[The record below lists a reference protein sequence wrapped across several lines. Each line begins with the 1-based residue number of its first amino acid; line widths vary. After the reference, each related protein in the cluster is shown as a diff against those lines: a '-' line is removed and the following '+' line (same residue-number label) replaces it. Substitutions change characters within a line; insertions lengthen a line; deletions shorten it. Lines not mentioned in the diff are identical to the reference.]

1 METEIINGVLISIVA
16 AAFLGYIVHL
26 LRQPVIFGYIIAGI
40 LIGPQLG
47 LEWVTEP
54 EVIDFSSEL
63 GLIALLFMVGLE
75 LNLGK
80 IRRFGKSLLITAV
93 LQFALCV
100 ALGLAFFNLPGFDD
114 GGKYAALYL
123 SITFAL
129 SSTMIVV
136 KILYDKFELD
146 TLPGRL
152 TLGVLVLQDIWAIIF
167 LTIQP
172 DLANPEV
179 YKLALS
185 MLKGAALIAGCVLAS
200 RFVLPIVF
208 RGIAK
213 SPELVLVTAL
223 GWCFLISWISGDV
236 AELSRAMGALIAG
249 ISLSA
254 FPYRQ
259 EISDRVTSIRS
270 FFLILFFVS
279 LGMKVDEPSTH
290 NIIMSLLASLFLI
303 ASRFITVF
311 PPLYFMR
318 KGIRVS
324 FLVPLNLAQISEF
337 SLVIVAIGVDFGHVN
352 ANVMTI
358 VLFTLMITAIA
369 STYMITYSHGIYRIA
384 ARVLQKL
391 GLKDVGEGETG
402 PGEIE
407 EYRPILFLGFY
418 RIASSLLHALEKDNP
433 SIKEKIAVVDFNPE
447 VYRKLTR
454 RGVKCVFGDLSNT
467 SSLIET
473 GLEKAR
479 VVVSTIPDTILKGTS
494 NMALLTF
501 TKKVNPSA
509 RVVVT
514 AESVKQAKGLWEAG
528 ADFVILPSIEASDKI
543 ASLLEKLLVDE
554 EIPGI
559 CTEYRCRIMEHEGEV
574 IE

>member
-358 VLFTLMITAIA
+358 VEQIEKIIKVLVADDHTMVRDGICAVLALQKDMAVVGEAGNGKEALDKLSRLMPDVALLDIMMPVMSGVQATKEIVKQYPQ
-369 STYMITYSHGIYRIA
+369 T
-384 ARVLQKL
+384 RVLILTQY
-391 GLKDVGEGETG
+391 D
-402 PGEIE
+402 E
-407 EYRPILFLGFY
+407 E
-418 RIASSLLHALEKDNP
+418 E
-433 SIKEKIAVVDFNPE
+433 
-447 VYRKLTR
+447 
-454 RGVKCVFGDLSNT
+454 
-467 SSLIET
+467 
-473 GLEKAR
+473 
-479 VVVSTIPDTILKGTS
+479 
-494 NMALLTF
+494 NMQVCA
-501 TKKVNPSA
+501 
-509 RVVVT
+509 
-514 AESVKQAKGLWEAG
+514 EAG
-528 ADFVILPSIEASDKI
+528 ALGFIPKKAASTQ
-543 ASLLEKLLVDE
+543 LVDGVRAVYNGTYFPMDFE
-554 EIPGI
+554 K
-559 CTEYRCRIMEHEGEV
+559 MV
-574 IE
+574 MSK

>member
-1 METEIINGVLISIVA
+1 MEAEIINGILIAIVT
-16 AAFLGYIVHL
+16 AAFMGYVLHR

-47 LEWVTEP
+47 LKWVTEP
-54 EVIDFSSEL
+54 EAIDFSSEL

-75 LNLGK
+75 MDLGK
-80 IRRFGKSLLITAV
+80 IRRFGKTLLVTAV
-93 LQFALCV
+93 LQFVLCV
-100 ALGLAFFNLPGFDD
+100 ALGLAFFNLSGFDD

-123 SITFAL
+123 AITFSL

-136 KILYDKFELD
+136 KMLYDKFELD

-152 TLGVLVLQDIWAIIF
+152 TLGILVIQDIWAIIF

-179 YKLALS
+179 TKLALS
-185 MLKGAALIAGCVLAS
+185 ILKGAALIVGCLLVS
-200 RFVLPIVF
+200 RFILPSLF
-208 RGIAK
+208 KSIARN
-213 SPELVLVTAL
+213 PELVLVTAL
-223 GWCFLISWISGDV
+223 GWCFLISWLSGDV

-254 FPYRQ
+254 FPYKQ
-259 EISDRVTSIRS
+259 EINDRVTSIRS

-290 NIIMSLLASLFLI
+290 NIIMSVLASLFLI
-303 ASRFITVF
+303 ATRFISMF
-311 PPLYFMR
+311 PPLYFMG

-324 FLVPLNLAQISEF
+324 FLVPLNMAQISEF
-337 SLVIVAIGVDFGHVN
+337 SLVIVAIGVSFGHVN
-352 ANVMTI
+352 ENVMTI
-358 VLFTLMITAIA
+358 VLFTLMITAIT
-369 STYMITYSHGIYRIA
+369 STYMMTYSHGIYRAA
-384 ARVLQKL
+384 ARVLKKL
-391 GLKDVGEGETG
+391 GLKDVGTG
-402 PGEIE
+402 DAQTDEVE
-407 EYRPILFLGFY
+407 DTRPILFLGFY

-433 SIKEKIAVVDFNPE
+433 SITDKIAVVDFNPD

-454 RGVKCVFGDLSNT
+454 RGVKCVFGDLGNT
-467 SSLIET
+467 GTLIET

-501 TKKVNPSA
+501 TKKANPTA

-514 AESVKQAKGLWEAG
+514 AESVKQAKQLWAAG
-528 ADFVILPSIEASDKI
+528 ADFVILPHVEASDKI
-543 ASLLEKLLVDE
+543 AALLEQLLIE
-554 EIPGI
+554 EDIPGI
-559 CTEYRCRIMEHEGEV
+559 CSEYRSRIMEHEGEV